1 MKKALSTD
9 DMMALRRTENSASG
23 TSLNTA
29 VKSNKFRPK
38 GMTLESFGK
47 LPVSALKSGGTAL
60 MKGGNFALNAEKW
73 VMSGGKTPLRTPD
86 MEKAGLP
93 DYFPRPMTEDERRRK
108 EWEKE
113 KKRRKKAKAARKKK
127 EVFVSLCLSFSDG
140 ADE

>member
-9 DMMALRRTENSASG
+9 DMMALREKENGSS
-23 TSLNTA
+23 TQLYT
-29 VKSNKFRPK
+29 KSKEGKFRPK
-38 GMTLESFGK
+38 GMMNLESFGK
-47 LPVSALKSGGTAL
+47 LPVSALKSGGSAL
-60 MKGGNFALNAEKW
+60 MKGGNAVLNAEKW

-93 DYFPRPMTEDERRRK
+93 DYFPRPMTEDERRRR

-127 EVFVSLCLSFSDG
+127 EVFVSPCPHPCVASY
-140 ADE
+140 